1 MSSSGAR
8 VLVVDDDPA
17 IRSLLGM
24 LLKRSNLAADFAPDG
39 AQALV
44 RLESASYAAII
55 LDLMM
60 PGLDGFSFID
70 VVSESEP
77 KMCKRIIVLTAVS
90 QRTLSRL
97 DERRVWS
104 VVRKPFDID
113 SLMRCVVACAHQ
125 DAQLAEA

>member
-1 MSSSGAR
+1 MVYPGAR

-24 LLKRSNLAADFAPDG
+24 LLKRNNLAADFAPDG
-39 AQALV
+39 AEGLV
-44 RLESASYAAII
+44 RMESTRYSAII

-60 PGLDGFSFID
+60 PALDGFSFLD
-70 VVSESEP
+70 LLFETEP
-77 KMCKRIIVLTAVS
+77 AMCKRVIVLTAGS
-90 QRTLSRL
+90 QRTLMRL
-97 DERRVWS
+97 NEERVWA

-113 SLMRCVVACAHQ
+113 SLMQCVLACADQ